1 VSLSSL
7 LDLPTPLGDEPG
19 PERGAL
25 EGPDV
30 RIPGEMLRQERRPEV
45 VEDRFSGSLQG
56 SDADVVLH
64 PVVGT
69 PPPGSMDHSCIS
81 LLPEA
86 LAQSARVTWGEA
98 HTPGGLQRL
107 HRSLFQVPQHMDP
120 ITISEAQLEH
130 LLPRCGSFDPPGSN
144 KHRKRTFLN

>member
-1 VSLSSL
+1 MSLSSL

-19 PERGAL
+19 PECGAL

-45 VEDRFSGSLQG
+45 VEDRLGSSLQG
-56 SDADVVLH
+56 SDAYVVIH

-69 PPPGSMDHSCIS
+69 PPPGSMDHSRIS

-86 LAQSARVTWGEA
+86 LAQSTHVTWGEA
-98 HTPGGLQRL
+98 HTPGGL
-107 HRSLFQVPQHMDP
+107 
-120 ITISEAQLEH
+120 
-130 LLPRCGSFDPPGSN
+130 
-144 KHRKRTFLN
+144 